1 MRDSAGH
8 VVQKA
13 PTVLTQKDLDAI
25 PRGGK
30 YWYQDRLLTKWGGT
44 PAKDTAQATPTPST
58 IRTEEESKAYFSATP
73 VPTPST
79 GILLLRAVTAVIA
92 FVLVVV
98 AVIGL
103 VIYVYK
109 LKPKPKSA
117 DPGTKRIGQIYSDQA
132 QFQLAM
138 RLWDRDRLLFEQN
151 ETSRL
156 AQLNEIVKKKGGPF
170 SSLVGVGSVI
180 TAFLVGGAHGVGY
193 GFGTF
198 FLGMFAVGMI
208 MSVEEHF
215 YRWRHAGLFVRREF
229 AEPQPIYQQQAEPP
243 PRTEPRQETP
253 PNEPAI
259 VTSMRQA
266 YEILGLPPGRIT
278 LDAVRT
284 VYRTRMMEYHPDR
297 VTHLGPELR
306 KLAERKAKQFN
317 LAMEFI
323 EREAK

>member
-1 MRDSAGH
+1 MPDDPQG
-8 VVQKA
+8 
-13 PTVLTQKDLDAI
+13 
-25 PRGGK
+25 
-30 YWYQDRLLTKWGGT
+30 WY
-44 PAKDTAQATPTPST
+44 
-58 IRTEEESKAYFSATP
+58 EEFDWVNNLEEYDATP
-73 VPTPST
+73 VGTWMKDPQGNVAKKQPGLNGTSGAKLGVALLPVLAIIGVIT
-79 GILLLRAVTAVIA
+79 GIAWLAYGR
-92 FVLVVV
+92 
-98 AVIGL
+98 
-103 VIYVYK
+103 K
-109 LKPKPKSA
+109 PKPKPKSA
-117 DPGTKRIGQIYSDQA
+117 DSGTKRTGQIYHDQA

-156 AQLNEIVKKKGGPF
+156 AQLNEVVKKKGGPV

-180 TAFLVGGAHGVGY
+180 AAFLVGGAHGVGY

-198 FLGMFAVGMI
+198 FLGMFVVGMI

-229 AEPQPIYQQQAEPP
+229 AEPQPIYQQQAEASPL
-243 PRTEPRQETP
+243 TETRQDTP

-297 VTHLGPELR
+297 VAHLGTELR

-323 EREAK
+323 EKEAK